1 MVRTKASP
9 EVIKQITLAVVDEA
23 IGKTGGPLREEAFFH
38 MAETFFTNAHSAYLV
53 KSHGRTDEFG
63 DKWRPLSQERIDEK
77 RGLGSILDPGTPRPV
92 SPSVTGGTAFIPD
105 ASRRQEWTDRR
116 DTFIAQMISSGMTAS
131 DARTKANSL
140 TWGHNIAKEGVPINI
155 DTGLLVNS
163 LAPGANGDRSV
174 RQGQVRQQ
182 IGSTMIFGT
191 DVDYAADVH
200 AMRPIL
206 PTADKMVVWVRR
218 GLGIVT
224 NLVKNEIIERLR

>member
-9 EVIKQITLAVVDEA
+9 EVIKQITMAVVDEA
-23 IGKTGGPLREEAFFH
+23 TGKVGGPLREESFFM
-38 MAETFFTNAHSAYLV
+38 MAESFFTSAHTSYLV
-53 KSHGRTDEFG
+53 KSHGRADEFG
-63 DKWRPLSQERIDEK
+63 DSWRPLSQERIDEK
-77 RGLGSILDPGTPRPV
+77 LGKSIFPGIPGEV

-116 DTFIAQMISSGMTAS
+116 DTFIAQMISSGMTPA
-131 DARTKANSL
+131 DARTKANDL
-140 TWGHNIAKEGVPINI
+140 TWGSNLAKAGVPINI

-163 LAPGANGDRSV
+163 LAPGAGGNRSV

-182 IGSTMIFGT
+182 IGTTMLFGT
-191 DVDYAADVH
+191 DVDYAAHVH
-200 AMRPIL
+200 ADRPIL

-224 NLVKNEIIERLR
+224 NLVKNEIAERLR

>member
-1 MVRTKASP
+1 MVRTKHSP
-9 EVIKQITLAVVDEA
+9 EVIKQITMAVVDEA
-23 IGKTGGPLREEAFFH
+23 IGRTGGPLRVEAFFM
-38 MAETFFTNAHSAYLV
+38 MAETFFTNAHTAYIQ
-53 KSHGRTDEFG
+53 KSHGRADEFG
-63 DKWRPLSQERIDEK
+63 DNWRPLSRIRIDEK
-77 RGLGSILDPGTPRPV
+77 LGKGFLPGVPGEI

-116 DTFIAQMISSGMTAS
+116 DTFVAQLISSGMSPA
-131 DARTKANSL
+131 DARTKANDL
-140 TWGHNIAKEGVPINI
+140 VWGGNVAEGGVPINI

-163 LAPGANGDRSV
+163 LAPGAGGDRSV

-182 IGSTMIFGT
+182 IGTTMIFGS

-200 AMRPIL
+200 ADRPIL

-224 NLVKNEIIERLR
+224 NLVRNEIIERLR